1 MSRRADRRPIH
12 VVPLDRE
19 PETRYLRVV
28 EPTPMAH
35 PVAQSLDSLGRMP
48 PRTAITLIVSTAGV
62 VAGTVIT
69 ALALVGIVAMA
80 LAAITGMVAIAALC
94 VMVATLVLGGRSK

>member
-1 MSRRADRRPIH
+1 MSRRTDRRPIQ

-48 PRTAITLIVSTAGV
+48 PRTAITLILSSTV
-62 VAGTVIT
+62 VAGGTVI
-69 ALALVGIVAMA
+69 AVLGLVGLVAMT
-80 LAAITGMVAIAALC
+80 LAAIVGMVAIGAIG
-94 VMVATLVLGGRSK
+94 VMVAVLLLGGRSK